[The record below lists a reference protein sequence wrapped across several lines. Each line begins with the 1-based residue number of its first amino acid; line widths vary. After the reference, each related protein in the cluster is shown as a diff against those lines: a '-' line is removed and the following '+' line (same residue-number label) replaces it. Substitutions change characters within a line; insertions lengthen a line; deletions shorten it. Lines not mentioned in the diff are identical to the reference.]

1 MPRLSA
7 ILGREREMRKLD
19 YQSVVETITEFL
31 REKVEEAG
39 VDGVVVGISGGID
52 SATTAYLAVRAL
64 GKENVLG
71 LIMPYYENNDVE
83 DAKLV
88 CESLGIDYEVINIKP
103 IVESFVFQLG
113 FQPDRRSLGNIMSR
127 TRMILLYAHANQLN
141 RLVLGTSNRSEFLT
155 GYFTKWGDGASDY
168 APLINLYKTEVWE
181 IAKLLGVPERIIR
194 KKPTAGLWEG
204 QTDEDEL
211 GISYRL
217 LDEILWRLVD
227 LGMPKEEIAEELGID
242 VERVE
247 YVEGLVRR
255 SEHKRR
261 LPIGP
266 EF

>member
-1 MPRLSA
+1 
-7 ILGREREMRKLD
+7 MRSLN
-19 YQSVVETITEFL
+19 YESVVEKIVDFISK
-31 REKVEEAG
+31 KVEEAG
-39 VDGVVVGISGGID
+39 VSGVVIGISGGID
-52 SATTAYLAVRAL
+52 SATTAYLAVKAL
-64 GKENVLG
+64 GREKVLG
-71 LIMPYYENNDVE
+71 LIMPYYKNQDVK
-83 DAKLV
+83 DARLV
-88 CESLGIDYEVINIKP
+88 CERLSIEWKEINIKP
-103 IVESFVFQLG
+103 IVDSFVAQLG
-113 FQPDRRSLGNIMSR
+113 FQPDKRSLGNIMVR
-127 TRMILLYAHANQLN
+127 TRMVLLYAHANAMN

-181 IAKLLGVPERIIR
+181 VAKLLGVPERIIE

-227 LGMPKEEIAEELGID
+227 LGKPKEKIAEELGVPI
-242 VERVE
+242 ERVE
-247 YVEGLVRR
+247 YVENLVKK

-266 EF
+266 SF

>member
-1 MPRLSA
+1 
-7 ILGREREMRKLD
+7 MRSLNYGEALEK
-19 YQSVVETITEFL
+19 ITAFIS
-31 REKVEEAG
+31 RKVEEAG
-39 VDGVVVGISGGID
+39 AEGVVVGISGGID

-64 GKENVLG
+64 GKNRVLG
-71 LIMPYYENNDVE
+71 LIMPYYANGDVE

-88 CESLGIDYEVINIKP
+88 CGSLGIECRLISIKP
-103 IVESFVFQLG
+103 IVSAFVESLG
-113 FQPDRRSLGNIMSR
+113 FQLDKKALGNVMVR
-127 TRMILLYAHANQLN
+127 TRMVILYAHANQMN
-141 RLVLGTSNRSEFLT
+141 RLVLGTSNRSELLT

-181 IAKLLGVPERIIR
+181 MAKLLGVPGRIIE

-227 LGMPKEEIAEELGID
+227 LKMPRDKIAEELGIGAETVEH
-242 VERVE
+242 VER
-247 YVEGLVRR
+247 LVKE

-261 LPIGP
+261 LPLGP
-266 EF
+266 SF